1 MKKGKAESEVVN
13 SSEPKFCKHFDD
25 IIARMSKVYDI
36 DIKKMSPRDFSWFSH
51 IPTISWFSAE

>member
-13 SSEPKFCKHFDD
+13 SSESKFCKHFGD

-36 DIKKMSPRDFSWFSH
+36 DIKKMSPRHFS
-51 IPTISWFSAE
+51 